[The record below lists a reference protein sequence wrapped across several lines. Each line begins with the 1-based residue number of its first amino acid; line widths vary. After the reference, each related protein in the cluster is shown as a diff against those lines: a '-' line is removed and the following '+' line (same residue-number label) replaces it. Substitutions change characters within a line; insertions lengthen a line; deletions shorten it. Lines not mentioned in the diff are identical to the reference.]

1 MKRFRIVKMEEGGK
15 VRAFT
20 LVELLVVIAIIG
32 ILIALLL
39 PAVQAAR
46 EAARRMTCS
55 NKVKQLALSLH
66 NYHDAHKTFPCGA
79 MYYGAGSV
87 RQSVFIALMPYI
99 EQGAMYSG
107 YTARIQELSQISPRP
122 AHTVYGGYVNDFANT
137 RVDAFLCPSD
147 EGQTAGLVGQN
158 RPTNYHV
165 SLGDWPTYS
174 ASGNGNN
181 KTDNPR
187 GAFSLRHDQSRSI
200 GAFKDGTSNTVV
212 FSESLIG
219 LNADGSNM
227 EVLGNFAQ
235 NLGATFGQPSADPGT
250 AAVVSPATTSDLSV
264 CWATTT
270 DKRFYKAGASVWR
283 GNLGRRWG
291 DSAPVYTAFMT
302 IFPPNGGPNC
312 LVGGELSMAVVTA
325 SSSHTGG
332 ANCGLGDGSV
342 RLVSS
347 TVNSLSPGT
356 PADYSNPSGKTSLIA
371 SSGPSAFGAW
381 GALGSIN
388 GGESSDVP

>member
-1 MKRFRIVKMEEGGK
+1 
-15 VRAFT
+15 
-20 LVELLVVIAIIG
+20 
-32 ILIALLL
+32 
-39 PAVQAAR
+39 
-46 EAARRMTCS
+46 
-55 NKVKQLALSLH
+55 
-66 NYHDAHKTFPCGA
+66 

-87 RQSVFIALMPYI
+87 RESVFIALMPYI

-107 YTARIQELSQISPRP
+107 YISRIQELAQLTPRP
-122 AHTVYGGYVNDFANT
+122 AHTVYGGYVNDFANM

-147 EGQTAGLVGQN
+147 EGQTAALSGQS

-174 ASGNGNN
+174 ASGNGNG

-187 GAFSLRHDQSRSI
+187 GAFSLRHDQSRTI

-212 FSESLIG
+212 FSECLIG
-219 LNADGSNM
+219 LNADANNM
-227 EVLGNFAQ
+227 EVPGNFAQ
-235 NLGATFGQPSADPGT
+235 SLGATFGQPSGDPGT
-250 AAVVSPATTSDLSV
+250 AAVVSPATTSNLSV
-264 CWATTT
+264 CWATMS
-270 DKRFYKAGASVWR
+270 DKRFYKAGTNLWR

-302 IFPPNGGPNC
+302 IFPPNSGPNC
-312 LVGGELSMAVVTA
+312 LAGGELSMAVVTA

-332 ANCGLGDGSV
+332 VNCGLGDGSV

-347 TVNSLSPGT
+347 TVNGLSTGI
-356 PADYSNPSGKTSLIA
+356 PADYSNPSGKTSIIA
-371 SSGPSAFGAW
+371 STGPSAFGAW

-388 GGESSDVP
+388 GGESTDIP